1 MGREYPRCILDLVLG
16 ETFEVLTNSVDVKM
30 MIIIRRERDVIVD
43 EEASC
48 LGVVAQVEDM
58 KTLVGGFEFH
68 NASIR
73 EDAKHPITV
82 VTIIGDYIFLE
93 R

>member
-30 MIIIRRERDVIVD
+30 MIIIRRERDAMVD
-43 EEASC
+43 KEAC
-48 LGVVAQVEDM
+48 RLRVFAQVEDM
-58 KTLVGGFEFH
+58 KTLVCGHEFH
-68 NASIR
+68 DAGIC